1 MRSTLRRRLVPGVV
15 VVLVSLVAAGC
26 GPAAPVGRFA
36 DQRFGVVHS
45 AGITYGSAIDEF
57 GSPESLLLDLYRPSG
72 ATGPAPAI
80 IFVHGG
86 GFNSGS
92 RSAYA
97 ADAEAYARRGYV
109 TATIDYRVVE
119 SSFVWFG
126 DRSAAALQI
135 VTDARHDAQ
144 AAVRWLRANAATYG
158 IDAHRIAIVGYSAGA
173 IIAVGVGQSAADPG
187 DSGTP
192 GESSAVCLAVSVSGT
207 SVEDAYAVAAAPL
220 LMFHGSVDPIV
231 PTDLARRTAW
241 MAAASGRLIGY
252 HEFAGIWHLLPYERP
267 AEISA
272 IMVKELRDRL
282 AEGQGC

>member
-1 MRSTLRRRLVPGVV
+1 MIPGIV
-15 VVLVSLVAAGC
+15 VVLVSVVAAGC
-26 GPAAPVGRFA
+26 GPSAPVGRFA

-45 AGITYGSAIDEF
+45 AGITYGSATDEF
-57 GSPESLLLDLYRPSG
+57 GNPESLLLDLYRPSG
-72 ATGPAPAI
+72 ATGSAPAI

-97 ADAEAYARRGYV
+97 ADAAAFARRGYV

-119 SSFVWFG
+119 NSFIWFG
-126 DRSAAALQI
+126 DRSAAALEI

-144 AAVRWLRANAATYG
+144 AAVRWMRANAATYG
-158 IDAHRIAIVGYSAGA
+158 VDVRRIAMVGYSAGA
-173 IIAVGVGQSAADPG
+173 IIAVGVGQSATDPG

-207 SVEDAYAVAAAPL
+207 SVEDTYPATAAPL

-241 MAAASGRLIGY
+241 MSAASGRLIGY
-252 HEFAGIWHLLPYERP
+252 HEYAGIGHLLPYERP

-272 IMVKELRDRL
+272 VMVQELRDRL
-282 AEGQGC
+282 ADGQGC